1 MGECA
6 AQVFSNFSSDR
17 FARLTAKAAADGLTI
32 AGPSGTFTHYGVTVT
47 WTYDATS
54 QTLTIQCIKAPF
66 LPGCGAINASIH
78 NLIDS
83 CP

>member
-6 AQVFSNFSSDR
+6 AQVFSNFTVDR
-17 FARLTAKAAADGLTI
+17 FARLKAKAAAEGLSLDRP
-32 AGPSGTFTHYGVTVT
+32 AGTFTHTGFTFT
-47 WTYDATS
+47 WAYDAAAQS
-54 QTLTIQCIKAPF
+54 LTIQCIKGPF
-66 LPGCGAINASIH
+66 FPGCGSINASIH

>member
-6 AQVFSNFSSDR
+6 AQVFSNFAADR
-17 FARLTAKAAADGLTI
+17 FARLTAKAAAEGVSI
-32 AGPSGTFTHYGVTVT
+32 NGPAGTFTHTGVTVT
-47 WTYDATS
+47 WAYDAAAQS
-54 QTLTIQCIKAPF
+54 LTIQCVKAPF
-66 LPGCGAINASIH
+66 FPGCGSINASIH